1 MTWGAAWNNV
11 GNVHQLVSPGLPIL
25 NTGSKIGKVAHI
37 CCYDLELEW
46 IGSLVVLFL
55 PARRLTLHLGGII
68 PGCYCVGPLLLQG
81 GSEADKAQGS
91 WVGIVE

>member
-25 NTGSKIGKVAHI
+25 NTGSKIGKVTHI

-46 IGSLVVLFL
+46 ISSLVVLFL
-55 PARRLTLHLGGII
+55 PAGRLTLHLGGTIQ
-68 PGCYCVGPLLLQG
+68 GCYCVGPLSLRG